1 MVVEVDAGITTEMLE
16 ILAQT
21 GINMGFNYIP
31 FPGVVLE
38 LETKRGKWINSKFLA
53 AKGLLGQPVLY
64 CPYAIKVVASFWKLL
79 FISIVSASKLL
90 TCGNMEAAQ
99 NLQRNSFC
107 SVGGDAGGFL
117 LRRLSGLLFSCDP
130 QQPDIF
136 AVPETSLLPFRGF
149 RK

>member
-21 GINMGFNYIP
+21 GINMVETGH
-31 FPGVVLE
+31 
-38 LETKRGKWINSKFLA
+38 TKRGKWINSKFLA

-90 TCGNMEAAQ
+90 TCGGNMEAAQ
-99 NLQRNSFC
+99 NLQRNYFC
-107 SVGGDAGGFL
+107 SVGGAAGGFL
-117 LRRLSGLLFSCDP
+117 LRRSSALLFSCDP

-136 AVPETSLLPFRGF
+136 AVPETSLLPFRGL

>member
-21 GINMGFNYIP
+21 GINMVETGH
-31 FPGVVLE
+31 
-38 LETKRGKWINSKFLA
+38 TKRGKWINSKFLA

-64 CPYAIKVVASFWKLL
+64 CPYGIKVVASFWKLL
-79 FISIVSASKLL
+79 FICIVSASKLL

-99 NLQRNSFC
+99 NLQRNYFC
-107 SVGGDAGGFL
+107 SVGGAAGGFL
-117 LRRLSGLLFSCDP
+117 LRRLSALLFSCDP

-136 AVPETSLLPFRGF
+136 AVPETSLPPFRGL